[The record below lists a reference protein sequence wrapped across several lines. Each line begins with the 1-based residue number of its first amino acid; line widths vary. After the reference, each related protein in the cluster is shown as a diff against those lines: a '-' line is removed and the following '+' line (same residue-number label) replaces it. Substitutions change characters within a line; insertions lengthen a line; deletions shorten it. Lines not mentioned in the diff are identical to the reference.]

1 MISGFDITWDSV
13 VHQWREVFNGSFAER
28 AVKVELGE
36 GISLRVTTTNRN
48 TGQPVMVEGPNPYEL
63 KKKLIDEQV
72 FTEQEINDMIREI
85 MHR

>member
-1 MISGFDITWDSV
+1 
-13 VHQWREVFNGSFAER
+13 
-28 AVKVELGE
+28 
-36 GISLRVTTTNRN
+36 
-48 TGQPVMVEGPNPYEL
+48 MVEGPNPYEL